1 MKGVASVDSKSKME
15 KRNFDILVKK
25 CYTILKQHS
34 DFLKK
39 ETFRN
44 GKQVC
49 LVIPAQCNLQ
59 V

>member
-1 MKGVASVDSKSKME
+1 MDSKSKIE

-34 DFLKK
+34 DFFIK
-39 ETFRN
+39 ETFKN

-49 LVIPAQCNLQ
+49 LVIPVQCKG
-59 V
+59 VTIE